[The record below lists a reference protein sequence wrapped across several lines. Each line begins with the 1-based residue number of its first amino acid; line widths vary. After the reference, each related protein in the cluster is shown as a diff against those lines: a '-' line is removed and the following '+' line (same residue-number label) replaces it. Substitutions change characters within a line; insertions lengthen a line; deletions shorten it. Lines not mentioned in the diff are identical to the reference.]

1 MIKYIYIALL
11 AICLVACGSYRSL
24 DLNRLTTGMTKAE
37 VEKLAGL
44 PDRILAVNETSNGYQ
59 EVLEYRTSRGDIYA
73 LEFWND
79 YLTGYE
85 YLYED
90 VQYVPSV
97 YPTVFPPYGRPL
109 YVYPG
114 GVYRPNYN
122 RPNYNNRPGNNNNR
136 PGNVNRPDNNNNNS
150 NNTNRP
156 GSSRPTTTREPGN
169 SGDSTNS
176 GDRNTNSSRTNRTN

>member
-1 MIKYIYIALL
+1 MIKNIYIALL

-122 RPNYNNRPGNNNNR
+122 RPNYNNRPNNNLPGNNNNR

-156 GSSRPTTTREPGN
+156 SSSRPTTTR
-169 SGDSTNS
+169 
-176 GDRNTNSSRTNRTN
+176 